1 MVSLRLILIHSDCK
15 VIYLEDS
22 AISFWTTGAWF
33 FIVCIYTVKPAYN
46 GHPWKMARWP
56 LYTGRLLY
64 TGQICRKYKATENLT
79 VIYSRGDHYVQGCI
93 LIFFNQY
100 NDSAWF
106 SQSRINQIEHSGCL
120 MSATLNPT
128 VWTNS
133 VLLLAYGH
141 ISKQNFVF
149 QQGVASD
156 CELN

>member
-1 MVSLRLILIHSDCK
+1 MNNRGLV
-15 VIYLEDS
+15 Y
-22 AISFWTTGAWF
+22 
-33 FIVCIYTVKPAYN
+33 IVCIYTVKPAYN
-46 GHPWKMARWP
+46 GHPWKMARSP

-100 NDSAWF
+100 NDSACF

-128 VWTNS
+128 VWTQFCTAS
-133 VLLLAYGH
+133 GLWLLDTSLNRILFFNRVWQVIVSLINDMVKAH
-141 ISKQNFVF
+141 
-149 QQGVASD
+149 
-156 CELN
+156 EL